1 MSILRARGARLQR
14 PLGLVLYNGPSSLD
28 GELIVVIATGF
39 RRSTANP
46 KTGDMIQTWILRSDV
61 APFSAIHSGGDESI
75 CGSCPLRGILEA
87 SDGQY
92 PTVTPALRNRDVRP
106 PNGSA
111 ARHVRRG
118 RSLWASSSPMGLSRR
133 TWRTTS
139 ETAHVWYGRRIAG

>member
-1 MSILRARGARLQR
+1 MSILRARAARLQR

-87 SDGQY
+87 SNGQY
-92 PTVTPALRNRDVRP
+92 PTVTPAPRNRERP
-106 PNGSA
+106 TANGSA
-111 ARHVRRG
+111 ARHVRR
-118 RSLWASSSPMGLSRR
+118 
-133 TWRTTS
+133 
-139 ETAHVWYGRRIAG
+139 E